1 MSTHKLFDF
10 ICVVVLLLTIAIT
23 VLFINGER
31 LGIEVIV
38 DEDAEGYSGSA
49 FFTKNDLAGDWST
62 DGATVITLKGDN
74 ATVSGGGAYTYNG
87 DVIITGAGRYVVSG
101 TLTDGSVIVDAE
113 NSSKVWLLFDGVDI
127 TCSDDACLRVDN
139 ADKVF
144 LTLAEGS
151 ENSLTSGETYSQTAL
166 DDGTDGAI
174 FAHDDLTINGSG
186 ALTVTAG
193 YQHGISA
200 NDDLIITGGT
210 IAVTAPADGLRA
222 NEALH
227 ICNADI
233 QIHAGDE
240 GLAVN
245 HLEGGLYIESGTLQI
260 ESGDDGIHTVGD
272 ILSVGG
278 SLNITAADDGIHA
291 DTDFVMNGGSI
302 TLTAADD
309 GIHAD
314 NAFVLT
320 DGSIDIQ
327 DCYEGIEAVTIDIYG
342 GDLQV
347 HASDDGLNANGNSS
361 GFGLGGFGGFAPEEQ
376 NTETGTEETW
386 IHISGGSVTVT
397 NDTGTDSDGLDSNG
411 DIVISG
417 GTVRV
422 SLVNSGSNS
431 ALDYGSESGGSM
443 TVSGGTVVAC
453 GSYSMAEG
461 FDASS
466 TQCSILYNISS
477 GAAAGTVISLED
489 SQGNVLLS
497 YEAPNSFSSVTLSTP
512 EMKLGE
518 SYLVVI
524 GDKVEQIT
532 LSEVSASYG
541 DAASGGFGGNMNW
554 GGMQHRDDFQG
565 FENADGTM
573 SEPPERPEGEEGG
586 GGFGGNGERPQRPD
600 ASGEMPTPPEEMKE
614 GAEPPAMP
622 EDGAVPEGGSMQPMG
637 GQPGGRREQAQQTTQ
652 EIAQG
657 ESAAEETESSI
668 TGQTWLL
675 VALSCAALLAG
686 LILAIK
692 YRPE

>member
-10 ICVVVLLLTIAIT
+10 FCVVVLLLTIAIT

-31 LGIEVIV
+31 LGIQVIV

-49 FFTKNDLAGDWST
+49 YFTANDLAGSWSVN
-62 DGATVITLKGDN
+62 GATVITLKGET
-74 ATVSGGGAYTYNG
+74 ATVNGGGAYAYNG
-87 DVIITGAGRYVVSG
+87 DVIITGAGRYVISG

-127 TCSDDACLRVDN
+127 TCTDDACMRVDN

-151 ENSLTSGETYSQTAL
+151 ENSLTSGESYSQTAL

-210 IAVTAPADGLRA
+210 ITVTAPADGLRA

-233 QIHAGDE
+233 MITAGDE

-245 HLEGGLYIESGTLQI
+245 HLEGGLYIESGILTI
-260 ESGDDGIHTVGD
+260 EAVDDGIHTAGD
-272 ILSVGG
+272 ILIAGG
-278 SLNITAADDGIHA
+278 SLNVTAADDGIHA
-291 DTDFVMNGGSI
+291 DTDFVMSGGSI

-314 NAFVLT
+314 NAFVIT
-320 DGSIDIQ
+320 GGSIEIR
-327 DCYEGIEAVTIDIYG
+327 DCYEGIEAVTIDVYDGEINI
-342 GDLQV
+342 

-361 GFGLGGFGGFAPEEQ
+361 GFVLGGFGGFAPGEQ
-376 NTETGTEETW
+376 SAETETEETW

-397 NDTGTDSDGLDSNG
+397 NDTGNDADGLDSNG
-411 DIVISG
+411 DIAISG

-422 SLVNSGSNS
+422 SLVNSGSNN

-453 GSYSMAEG
+453 GSYGMAEG
-461 FDASS
+461 FDESS

-477 GAAAGTVISLED
+477 GAAAGTTVSLED

-532 LSEVSASYG
+532 LDETSASYG

-573 SEPPERPEGEEGG
+573 PERPEQPEGETGG
-586 GGFGGNGERPQRPD
+586 HGFGGNGERPQRPD
-600 ASGEMPTPPEEMKE
+600 FSGEAPTPPEGMEE
-614 GAEPPAMP
+614 GTEPPAMS
-622 EDGAVPEGGSMQPMG
+622 EDGTMPEAGSTQPMG
-637 GQPGGRREQAQQTTQ
+637 GRPGGGQEQQSAQQ
-652 EIAQG
+652 IAQG
-657 ESAAEETESSI
+657 ESAAEKTASTI
-668 TGQTWLL
+668 TGETWLL
-675 VALSCAALLAG
+675 VALSAAALIAG
-686 LILAIK
+686 LILAIRYK
-692 YRPE
+692 QD

>member
-49 FFTKNDLAGDWST
+49 YFTQNDLAGDWSA
-62 DGATVITLKGDN
+62 DGATVITLKGDS
-74 ATVSGGGAYTYNG
+74 AAVTGGGAYAYNG
-87 DVIITGAGRYVVSG
+87 DVVITGAGRYVLSG
-101 TLTDGSVIVDAE
+101 TLTDGSVIVDAK
-113 NSSKVWLLFDGVDI
+113 NSSKIWLLFDGVDI
-127 TCSDDACLRVDN
+127 SCSDDACLRIEN

-144 LTLAEGS
+144 LTLAADS
-151 ENSLTSGETYSQTAL
+151 VNSLTSGANYSQTAL

-186 ALTVTAG
+186 ALTVTAS
-193 YQHGISA
+193 YKHGISA
-200 NDDLIITGGT
+200 NDDLIITGGAIT
-210 IAVTAPADGLRA
+210 VTAPGDGLRA

-227 ICNADI
+227 ICAADI
-233 QIHAGDE
+233 TVTAGDE
-240 GLAVN
+240 GVAVN
-245 HLEGGLYIESGTLQI
+245 HPEGGFYMESGTLAI
-260 ESGDDGIHTVGD
+260 EAGDDGIHTESD
-272 ILSVGG
+272 ILIAGG
-278 SLNITAADDGIHA
+278 SLNITA
-291 DTDFVMNGGSI
+291 S
-302 TLTAADD
+302 DD

-320 DGSIDIQ
+320 GGSIDIP
-327 DCYEGIEAVTIDIYG
+327 DCYEGIEAVTIDVCDGEIN
-342 GDLQV
+342 V
-347 HASDDGLNANGNSS
+347 HGSDDGLNANGNSF
-361 GFGLGGFGGFAPEEQ
+361 GFGFGGFGGFASEQQ
-376 NTETGTEETW
+376 NTETETQETW

-397 NDTGTDSDGLDSNG
+397 NDTGNDADGLDSNG

-422 SLVNSGSNS
+422 SLVNSGSNN
-431 ALDYGSESGGSM
+431 ALDYGSESGGVM
-443 TVSGGTVVAC
+443 TISSGTVVAC
-453 GSYSMAEG
+453 GSYNMAEG

-466 TQCSILYNISS
+466 EQCSILYNIAS
-477 GAAAGTVISLED
+477 GAAAGTTVSLED

-532 LSEVSASYG
+532 LTETSASYG
-541 DAASGGFGGNMNW
+541 DAASGGFGGHMNW

-573 SEPPERPEGEEGG
+573 PERPERPEGETGG
-586 GGFGGNGERPQRPD
+586 HGFGGNGERPQWPD
-600 ASGEMPTPPEEMKE
+600 FSGEAPTPPEGMEE
-614 GAEPPAMP
+614 GTEPPAMP
-622 EDGAVPEGGSMQPMG
+622 EDGTMPEDGSAQPMG
-637 GQPGGRREQAQQTTQ
+637 GRPGGGQEQQSDQQ
-652 EIAQG
+652 IAQG
-657 ESAAEETESSI
+657 EAAAEEKESTI
-668 TGQTWLL
+668 TGETWLL
-675 VALSCAALLAG
+675 VALSVAALIAG
-686 LILAIK
+686 LILAIRYK
-692 YRPE
+692 QD

>member
-10 ICVVVLLLTIAIT
+10 ICVVVLLLTLAVT

-31 LGIEVIV
+31 LGIQVIV

-49 FFTKNDLAGDWST
+49 FFTANDLAGDWSVN
-62 DGATVITLKGDN
+62 GATVITLKGETAAVN
-74 ATVSGGGAYTYNG
+74 GGGAYAYNG
-87 DVIITGAGRYVVSG
+87 DVIITGAGRYVISG

-113 NSSKVWLLFDGVDI
+113 NTSKVWLLFDGVDI
-127 TCSDDACLRVDN
+127 TCTDDACLRVDN

-151 ENSLTSGETYSQTAL
+151 ENSLASGESYSQTAL
-166 DDGTDGAI
+166 DDGTDGVI
-174 FAHDDLTINGSG
+174 FAHDDLTINGNG

-210 IAVTAPADGLRA
+210 ITVTAPADGLRA

-227 ICNADI
+227 LCGANI
-233 QIHAGDE
+233 QIHAGDD

-245 HLEGGLYIESGTLQI
+245 HLEGGLYIESGTLEI

-272 ILSVGG
+272 ILIAGG
-278 SLNITAADDGIHA
+278 SLNISATDDGIHA
-291 DTDFVMNGGSI
+291 DTDFVMNGGNI
-302 TLTAADD
+302 TLTAAND

-314 NAFVLT
+314 NAFVIT
-320 DGSIDIQ
+320 GGSIEIQ
-327 DCYEGIEAVTIDIYG
+327 DCYEGIEAVTIDVYDGEIH
-342 GDLQV
+342 V
-347 HASDDGLNANGNSS
+347 HAGDDGLNANGNSF
-361 GFGLGGFGGFAPEEQ
+361 GFGGFGGFGSEQ
-376 NTETGTEETW
+376 QSTETETEETW

-397 NDTGTDSDGLDSNG
+397 NDTGTDADGLDSNG

-422 SLVNSGSNS
+422 SMVNSGSNN
-431 ALDYGSESGGSM
+431 ALDYGSESGGTM

-453 GSYSMAEG
+453 GSYGMAEG
-461 FDASS
+461 FDENS
-466 TQCSILYNISS
+466 TQCSILYNIAS

-512 EMKLGE
+512 ELKLGE
-518 SYLVVI
+518 SYLVVV
-524 GDKVEQIT
+524 GDKVEAIT
-532 LSEVSASYG
+532 LTEVSASYG

-554 GGMQHRDDFQG
+554 GGMQRREDFQG
-565 FENADGTM
+565 FENTDGAM
-573 SEPPERPEGEEGG
+573 PERPERPEGEVGG
-586 GGFGGNGERPQRPD
+586 RPDFGSGERPQRPD
-600 ASGEMPTPPEEMKE
+600 FSGEMPTPPEGMEE

-622 EDGAVPEGGSMQPMG
+622 EDGAAPEEGSAQPMG
-637 GQPGGRREQAQQTTQ
+637 GQPGGRQEQARQTTQ
-652 EIAQG
+652 EIAPG
-657 ESAAEETESSI
+657 EPAAEETESTI
-668 TGQTWLL
+668 TGQNWLL
-675 VALSCAALLAG
+675 VALSAAALLAG
-686 LILAIK
+686 LILAIRYK
-692 YRPE
+692 PE

>member
-49 FFTKNDLAGDWST
+49 YFTQNDLAGDWST
-62 DGATVITLKGDN
+62 DGATVITLKGDS
-74 ATVSGGGAYTYNG
+74 AAVTGGGAYAYNG
-87 DVIITGAGRYVVSG
+87 DVVITGAGRYVLSG
-101 TLTDGSVIVDAE
+101 TLTDGSVIVDAK
-113 NSSKVWLLFDGVDI
+113 NSSKIWLLFDGVDI
-127 TCSDDACLRVDN
+127 SCSDDACLRIEN

-144 LTLAEGS
+144 LTLAADS
-151 ENSLTSGETYSQTAL
+151 VNSLTSGANYSQTAL

-186 ALTVTAG
+186 ALTVTAS
-193 YQHGISA
+193 YKHGISA
-200 NDDLIITGGT
+200 NDDLIITGGAIT
-210 IAVTAPADGLRA
+210 VTAPGDGLRA

-227 ICNADI
+227 ICAADI
-233 QIHAGDE
+233 TVTAGDE
-240 GLAVN
+240 GVAVN
-245 HLEGGLYIESGTLQI
+245 HPEGGFYMESGTLAI
-260 ESGDDGIHTVGD
+260 ETG
-272 ILSVGG
+272 
-278 SLNITAADDGIHA
+278 
-291 DTDFVMNGGSI
+291 
-302 TLTAADD
+302 DD

-320 DGSIDIQ
+320 GGSIDIP
-327 DCYEGIEAVTIDIYG
+327 DCYEGIEAVTIDVYDGEIN
-342 GDLQV
+342 V
-347 HASDDGLNANGNSS
+347 HGSDDGLNANGNSF
-361 GFGLGGFGGFAPEEQ
+361 GFGFGGFGGFASEQQ
-376 NTETGTEETW
+376 NTETETQETW

-397 NDTGTDSDGLDSNG
+397 NDTGNDADGLDSNG

-422 SLVNSGSNS
+422 SLVNSGSNN
-431 ALDYGSESGGSM
+431 ALDYGSESGGVM
-443 TVSGGTVVAC
+443 TISGGTVVAC
-453 GSYSMAEG
+453 GSYNMAEG

-466 TQCSILYNISS
+466 EQCSILYNIAS
-477 GAAAGTVISLED
+477 GAAAGTTVSLED
-489 SQGNVLLS
+489 SQGNALLS

-532 LSEVSASYG
+532 LTETSASYG

-573 SEPPERPEGEEGG
+573 PERPERPEGETGG
-586 GGFGGNGERPQRPD
+586 HGFGGNGERPQWPD
-600 ASGEMPTPPEEMKE
+600 FSGEAPTPPEGMEE
-614 GAEPPAMP
+614 GTEPPAMP
-622 EDGAVPEGGSMQPMG
+622 EDGTMPEDGSAQPMG
-637 GQPGGRREQAQQTTQ
+637 GRPGGGQEQQSAQQ
-652 EIAQG
+652 IVQG
-657 ESAAEETESSI
+657 EAAAEEKESTI
-668 TGQTWLL
+668 TGETWLL
-675 VALSCAALLAG
+675 VALSVAALIAG
-686 LILAIK
+686 LILAIRYK
-692 YRPE
+692 QE

>member
-10 ICVVVLLLTIAIT
+10 ICVVVLLLTLAVT

-31 LGIEVIV
+31 LGIQVIV

-49 FFTKNDLAGDWST
+49 YFTANDLAGSWSVN
-62 DGATVITLKGDN
+62 GATVITLKGET
-74 ATVSGGGAYTYNG
+74 ATVNGGGAYAYNG
-87 DVIITGAGRYVVSG
+87 DVIITGAGRYVISG

-127 TCSDDACLRVDN
+127 TCTDDACMRVDN

-151 ENSLTSGETYSQTAL
+151 ENSLTSGESYSQTAL

-210 IAVTAPADGLRA
+210 ITVTAPADGLRA

-233 QIHAGDE
+233 TITAGDE

-260 ESGDDGIHTVGD
+260 ESGDDGIHTAGD
-272 ILSVGG
+272 ILIAGG
-278 SLNITAADDGIHA
+278 SLNVTAADDGIHA

-314 NAFVLT
+314 NAFVIT
-320 DGSIDIQ
+320 GGSIEIR
-327 DCYEGIEAVTIDIYG
+327 DCYEGIEAVTIDVYDGEIH
-342 GDLQV
+342 V
-347 HASDDGLNANGNSS
+347 HASDDGLNANGNSF
-361 GFGLGGFGGFAPEEQ
+361 GFVLGGFDGGAAQSAE
-376 NTETGTEETW
+376 TETEETW

-397 NDTGTDSDGLDSNG
+397 NDTGNDADGLDSNG

-422 SLVNSGSNS
+422 SLVNSGSNN

-461 FDASS
+461 FDESS

-477 GAAAGTVISLED
+477 GAAAGTTVSLED

-532 LSEVSASYG
+532 LDETSASYG

-573 SEPPERPEGEEGG
+573 PERPEQPEGETGG
-586 GGFGGNGERPQRPD
+586 HGFGGNGERPQRPD
-600 ASGEMPTPPEEMKE
+600 FSGEAPTPPEGMEE
-614 GAEPPAMP
+614 GTEPPAMS
-622 EDGAVPEGGSMQPMG
+622 EDGTMPEAGSTQPMG
-637 GQPGGRREQAQQTTQ
+637 GRPGGGQEQQSAQQ
-652 EIAQG
+652 IAQG
-657 ESAAEETESSI
+657 ESAAEKTASTI
-668 TGQTWLL
+668 TGETWLL
-675 VALSCAALLAG
+675 VALSAAALIAG
-686 LILAIK
+686 LILAIRYK
-692 YRPE
+692 QD